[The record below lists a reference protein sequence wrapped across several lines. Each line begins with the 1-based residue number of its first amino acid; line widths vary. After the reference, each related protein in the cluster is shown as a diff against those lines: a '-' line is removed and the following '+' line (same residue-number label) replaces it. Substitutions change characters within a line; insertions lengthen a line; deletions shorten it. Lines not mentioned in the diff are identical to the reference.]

1 MKNKINW
8 KNATITILA
17 AGNLLFSL
25 DGSHQQQKINKL
37 ESDVHNLKNELV
49 TLDEEAGNWYSLY
62 KEALN
67 DLYFLEIEAGL
78 YNERPDTVAR
88 DPMKGGGIK

>member
-1 MKNKINW
+1 MKKRINW

-37 ESDVHNLKNELV
+37 ESDVYNLKSELV
-49 TLDEEAGNWYSLY
+49 TLDEEAGEWYSLY

-67 DLYFLEIEAGL
+67 DLYFLELETGL
-78 YNERPDTVAR
+78 YNEYPV
-88 DPMKGGGIK
+88 KGGDL

>member
-1 MKNKINW
+1 MKKRINW

-37 ESDVHNLKNELV
+37 ESDIYNLKSELV
-49 TLDEEAGNWYSLY
+49 TLDEEAGEWYSLY

-67 DLYFLEIEAGL
+67 DLYFLEIESGY
-78 YNERPDTVAR
+78 YNEQPATAAR
-88 DPMKGGGIK
+88 NPMKGGDIK

>member
-1 MKNKINW
+1 MKKRINW

-37 ESDVHNLKNELV
+37 ESDIYNLKSELV
-49 TLDEEAGNWYSLY
+49 TLDEEAGEWYSLY

-67 DLYFLEIEAGL
+67 DLYFLELEAGL
-78 YNERPDTVAR
+78 YNEHPDTAAR
-88 DPMKGGGIK
+88 NPMKGGDIK